1 MNTTHYNKLY
11 VRKRNNFFERYFII
25 TAKNANTLSKRLH
38 SMKYEPTL
46 DCLQTKKLCI
56 NKKLQKRRMN
66 NYP

>member
-1 MNTTHYNKLY
+1 MNTTHYNKLD
-11 VRKRNNFFERYFII
+11 VRKRNNFFERYFVI

-56 NKKLQKRRMN
+56 KQKIAKEKN
-66 NYP
+66 E